1 LGKGQK
7 EMLFIHCP
15 GFPKFRE
22 NTHHVHL
29 QVTLTSKSAPEKQH
43 RFRTPSKTLYFLRV
57 QKAKK
62 LLVAS
67 MQYAGSLHISFIR
80 LYFILYIIRPI
91 DSSLPRVG
99 AKYVSKL
106 A

>member
-1 LGKGQK
+1 
-7 EMLFIHCP
+7 MLFIHCL

-22 NTHHVHL
+22 NTRHIHP
-29 QVTLTSKSAPEKQH
+29 LTSKSAPEKQH
-43 RFRTPSKTLYFLRV
+43 RFRTPSKILLRV

-67 MQYAGSLHISFIR
+67 MQYAGSLHISFVR
-80 LYFILYIIRPI
+80 LYFILFIIQPI

-99 AKYVSKL
+99 AKYVTKL